1 MRFRKIMILAVGLL
15 FTSANVGVSFACDEE
30 CKPGEIYSDKQ
41 ELCVPASPQTPK
53 PAPKPL
59 T

>member
-1 MRFRKIMILAVGLL
+1 MRLRMTIILAAGLML
-15 FTSANVGVSFACDEE
+15 AAVSAPIASACDEE
-30 CKPGEIYSDKQ
+30 CKPGEVYSDKQ
-41 ELCVPASPQTPK
+41 ELCVPAPPPTPK

>member
-1 MRFRKIMILAVGLL
+1 MRSHKVMILAAGLL
-15 FTSANVGVSFACDEE
+15 FTAANVGVSFACDEE
-30 CKPGEIYSDKQ
+30 CKPGEVYSDKQ
-41 ELCVPASPQTPK
+41 ELCVPAPPQTPK